1 MITAVTKC
9 MLIGSMLF
17 MSTLCSVG
25 INAREPQVAG
35 LAGTWTLTIET
46 PMGISNPILT
56 VRKSADGYD
65 GTYESRRGKR
75 GVDDI
80 QVNGN
85 EFSFHIIVSMPMG
98 DFEMVYKGSI
108 EGETMSG
115 MIGNPMGEIGF
126 AGRRSR

>member
-1 MITAVTKC
+1 MDPHHRDPNGHFK
-9 MLIGSMLF
+9 
-17 MSTLCSVG
+17 
-25 INAREPQVAG
+25 
-35 LAGTWTLTIET
+35 
-46 PMGISNPILT
+46 PILT

-85 EFSFHIIVSMPMG
+85 EFSFRIIVSMPMG

-115 MIGNPMGEIGF
+115 TIGNPMGEIGF